1 MAASWALPLLLCAL
15 VAGSLA
21 GNTTYPIDSS
31 AIVTPHALVPN
42 EQTDIG
48 TCTCDLTYSVCD
60 FGCSCDPDCTTAEQ
74 ALFSSVTPSGAVQA
88 SVPMCVD
95 SNLVAV
101 NKRASLSYTFVD
113 NLICVQSV
121 NNPSLGTFYTSPPSA
136 VTSSQFDALE
146 SATPYL
152 FSKASPTATPVPA
165 TSNYLVGSPIV
176 AGRSVSG
183 GLVSQGYGFLS
194 IPGPSAT
201 FECDDAQFALFGQAT
216 QTRCQRTLTS
226 LASSCTTYLNPA
238 TYTTALQIGQ
248 VAAASPDSVSQYIP
262 ITVTETTFVDPN
274 TGAPTT
280 LPSMPVPTYTPG
292 SCQCQNAVAG
302 IAYTFTYNQA
312 GQITQASAAVTV
324 STVTP
329 SSTCSSGDASG
340 AIVQQYSTSF
350 TRSWTSATG
359 RAKSGNPGYIVGKPV
374 LAGQLQT
381 ISASQQAISQQ
392 ISGLTLVGR
401 SANGQCSLADADRIV
416 VGFGESLH
424 STCAITLTSA
434 QLAARCASR
443 GVLDYLATLA
453 PLYVGRWGS
462 STYTNVDDW
471 IQVDL
476 GAPATSYTWSASQL
490 SCTGIVSAMHV
501 EFLTAD
507 VGSVLNPQTKIVSAR
522 VVYGTDTWRMRTV
535 TGAAGEAQTFQVTVS
550 ASFLAYPASGNAT
563 LVPPAPPT
571 LPALPHDV
579 LYPLVM

>member
-1 MAASWALPLLLCAL
+1 MPAHAD
-15 VAGSLA
+15 VAGQLLHDVSEPGDVHDGA
-21 GNTTYPIDSS
+21 ANRPGS
-31 AIVTPHALVPN
+31 
-42 EQTDIG
+42 G
-48 TCTCDLTYSVCD
+48 T
-60 FGCSCDPDCTTAEQ
+60 
-74 ALFSSVTPSGAVQA
+74 
-88 SVPMCVD
+88 
-95 SNLVAV
+95 
-101 NKRASLSYTFVD
+101 
-113 NLICVQSV
+113 I
-121 NNPSLGTFYTSPPSA
+121 
-136 VTSSQFDALE
+136 
-146 SATPYL
+146 
-152 FSKASPTATPVPA
+152 
-165 TSNYLVGSPIV
+165 
-176 AGRSVSG
+176 
-183 GLVSQGYGFLS
+183 
-194 IPGPSAT
+194 
-201 FECDDAQFALFGQAT
+201 DDAFVHRMPVT
-216 QTRCQRTLTS
+216 VVVH
-226 LASSCTTYLNPA
+226 
-238 TYTTALQIGQ
+238 Q

-302 IAYTFTYNQA
+302 VRERYRPAARLSTDCVVRQIAYTFTYNQA

-350 TRSWTSATG
+350 TRVTSSSRSAPQRSARLTPTRPQSWTSATG

-392 ISGLTLVGR
+392 ISGLTLVGTPPSSSSGRPAVRSTPRTGR

-522 VVYGTDTWRMRTV
+522 VVYGTDT
-535 TGAAGEAQTFQVTVS
+535 
-550 ASFLAYPASGNAT
+550 
-563 LVPPAPPT
+563 
-571 LPALPHDV
+571 
-579 LYPLVM
+579 